1 MLSSNNKPVLK
12 RKAILAVLGMYVF
25 FALSYAM
32 ILFINGGF
40 KDTIYFKT
48 ASLDFITKGL
58 LTLPVWYFVFR
69 VYQTDIR
76 WKRYLWHLLFAPLWV
91 FSFIKVYYFF
101 CEGLDYYHLEGNA
114 VVWDVYYPFMFY
126 VIQFGCFHLYDEILR
141 SAQQAQRGI
150 ELREMALRSELTALK
165 AQLNPH
171 FLYNVFN
178 TINASLP
185 PKEEYTRELIAK
197 LADLFRYQLV
207 ASKKSFVPL
216 ENEIHFIQTYL
227 ELEEARYKERLSV
240 KWEVDQ
246 SLLGVH
252 VPPMLLQPIVENA
265 IRHGIAPKIEG
276 GTVCI
281 RIQRKEDRIQV
292 NILDDGIG
300 FPNST
305 EDHTDGF
312 GLGNTRKILSRLYG
326 ETLIVAD
333 IPSGGTRICFT
344 LPVQHQPLAE
354 FASI

>member
-1 MLSSNNKPVLK
+1 MVSSNNRPVLK

-48 ASLDFITKGL
+48 ACLDFITKGL

-69 VYQTDIR
+69 VYQTNIR

-101 CEGLDYYHLEGNA
+101 CEGLDFYHLEGNA

-216 ENEIHFIQTYL
+216 ENEIHFISCTQGKNTNHGL
-227 ELEEARYKERLSV
+227 VE
-240 KWEVDQ
+240 
-246 SLLGVH
+246 
-252 VPPMLLQPIVENA
+252 MIVN
-265 IRHGIAPKIEG
+265 K
-276 GTVCI
+276 
-281 RIQRKEDRIQV
+281 
-292 NILDDGIG
+292 
-300 FPNST
+300 
-305 EDHTDGF
+305 
-312 GLGNTRKILSRLYG
+312 
-326 ETLIVAD
+326 
-333 IPSGGTRICFT
+333 
-344 LPVQHQPLAE
+344 
-354 FASI
+354 